1 MQVVLN
7 ERVYCMALDQIDM
20 TSNLDITAGLEEMI
34 FTVIGISQSSHHIRI
49 SDGEITLGTDDLYPL
64 LIDKPKDANESD
76 EALLK
81 IKAEYREDA
90 PLKIS
95 YF

>member
-34 FTVIGISQSSHHIRI
+34 FTVIGIS
-49 SDGEITLGTDDLYPL
+49 
-64 LIDKPKDANESD
+64 
-76 EALLK
+76 
-81 IKAEYREDA
+81 
-90 PLKIS
+90 
-95 YF
+95 